1 MPLISEGRAGK
12 QKQQRGLN
20 SKTFGSGAAGGGASY
35 LIRDTWTRTA
45 TDSWGTAD
53 VGGAWTI
60 TDTGANFDVAGGVGT
75 LVISSQNSDLDARL
89 GSTTY
94 LNAEHQLKF
103 KSDKLAT
110 GAAQKLKIRFRR
122 TDATNYYYAFV
133 IINTTGTIQIQCR
146 KIVAGVDT
154 ALGTTTTVAGVTHSA
169 GQYYNLNFRV
179 RDIVPSSTLE
189 KGVSWLNWH
198 TWGFPPTV
206 DWVGM
211 AADAD
216 DLVAANCNWVRT
228 RVGENDSFA
237 SIDQFVAILAARNL
251 KWNCTIRK
259 SFPDDDLGTTL
270 QRNNFKTW
278 LTSFVNRYDQYVDL
292 YEIGN
297 EPNLPEF
304 WTIDYT
310 NDVTLLAGVTNYCLH
325 LQDAYETIKAINP
338 SAIVA
343 QGGFSSGD
351 ISSNGTS
358 GTFGRFID
366 QFVIANGPD
375 YLDYTAF
382 HPYASSAANN
392 VVAANALITKMA
404 QDAAWAAKPIWFNEI
419 GYSTHS
425 GAGGPEV
432 ASEAIKATRLTDLHN
447 ALRNVSGARL
457 PIFWYTLHDD
467 NVGDNGFGL
476 IRRNTSTYAATYL
489 DAYDAFQDL
498 FEGATPEAE
507 ISIKLWQDGS
517 AEPEAY
523 PYTVFD
529 SSLMSAG
536 SFAIEARLDA
546 STSNAP
552 VVFTFEDVEVTA
564 I

>member
-1 MPLISEGRAGK
+1 MPLINDGK
-12 QKQQRGLN
+12 IGKRKQQRGIEN
-20 SKTFGSGAAGGGASY
+20 KGPSGGSVVTY

-45 TDSWGTAD
+45 SDSWGTAD
-53 VGGAWTI
+53 VGGVWTI
-60 TDTGANFDVAGGVGT
+60 TDTGANFDVANGVGT
-75 LVISSQNSDLDARL
+75 IVISSQNSDLDARL

-122 TDATNYYYAFV
+122 TDASNYYYAFV
-133 IINTTGTIQIQCR
+133 TINTTGTITIQCR

-154 ALGTTTTVAGVTHSA
+154 ALGTSTTVAGVTHSA

-198 TWGFPPTV
+198 TWGDNTSSDF
-206 DWVGM
+206 VGQ
-211 AADAD
+211 AIDAD
-216 DLVAANCNWVRT
+216 DLVTANCNWVRT
-228 RVGENDSFA
+228 RVRESDSFTA
-237 SIDQFVAILAARNL
+237 IDQFVAILAARNL

-259 SFPDDDLGTTL
+259 SDPALDLGSTA
-270 QRNNFKTW
+270 QRNAFKSW
-278 LTSFVNRYDQYVDL
+278 LTSFVNRYDQYVDV

-310 NDVTLLAGVTNYCLH
+310 NDVTLLAGVTNYVAH
-325 LQDAYETIKAINP
+325 LNDAYTTIKAINP

-343 QGGFSSGD
+343 NGGFSSGD
-351 ISSNGTS
+351 ISVNGTA

-366 QFVIANGPD
+366 QFVIANGDD

-382 HPYASSAANN
+382 HPYASSSANN

-404 QDAAWAAKPIWFNEI
+404 QAPTWAAKPIWFNEI

-432 ASEAIKATRLTDLHN
+432 ASEAIKATRLTELHN

-457 PIFWYTLHDD
+457 PIFWYTLHED

-489 DAYDAFQDL
+489 DAYDAFETL